1 LNTVVQFLVRGELE
15 GYGVVVKGL
24 SGLLLAGVAVVM
36 AACATVPEAPAEE
49 LVAQR
54 AQMRWDAL
62 VAGKVD
68 VAYDYL
74 SPGSKAKL
82 NLSDY
87 KARTGKGLWQ
97 GAKVL
102 RADCGADVC
111 DVHVMVDFRIRRPGV
126 NVVAETAVQETWVK
140 EGGVWWYVHKR

>member
-1 LNTVVQFLVRGELE
+1 VTVN
-15 GYGVVVKGL
+15 GL
-24 SGLLLAGVAVVM
+24 RGLLFAGVAVM
-36 AACATVPEAPAEE
+36 MTACATVVEAPAEG
-49 LVAQR
+49 VVTQR

-62 VAGKVD
+62 LAGKVD
-68 VAYDYL
+68 MAYDYL

-82 NLSDY
+82 NLSEY
-87 KARTGKGLWQ
+87 KARTGLGLWQ

-111 DVHVMVDFRIRRPGV
+111 EVHVMVDFRVRRPGV
-126 NVVAETAVQETWVK
+126 NVVAATAVQETWVK